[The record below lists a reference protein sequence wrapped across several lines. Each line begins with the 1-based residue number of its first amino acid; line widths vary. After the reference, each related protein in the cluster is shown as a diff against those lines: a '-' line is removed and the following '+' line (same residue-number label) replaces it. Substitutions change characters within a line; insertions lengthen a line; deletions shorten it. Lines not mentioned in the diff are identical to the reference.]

1 MHVMETTTCRK
12 GREHIRLNMRNN
24 NHRNDVRNPNPKTIL
39 ACKHFQ
45 EKNHN
50 INIQNSI
57 LQTHLAAQ
65 KKPQRNSATTLN

>member
-1 MHVMETTTCRK
+1 M
-12 GREHIRLNMRNN
+12 
-24 NHRNDVRNPNPKTIL
+24 RNPNPKTIL

-57 LQTHLAAQ
+57 LQAHLAAQ
-65 KKPQRNSATTLN
+65 KKPQRNSATTLNWKTKLLDPNTRHHIPKRSEPRTQ

>member
-1 MHVMETTTCRK
+1 M
-12 GREHIRLNMRNN
+12 
-24 NHRNDVRNPNPKTIL
+24 RNPNPKTIL

-57 LQTHLAAQ
+57 LQAHLAAQ